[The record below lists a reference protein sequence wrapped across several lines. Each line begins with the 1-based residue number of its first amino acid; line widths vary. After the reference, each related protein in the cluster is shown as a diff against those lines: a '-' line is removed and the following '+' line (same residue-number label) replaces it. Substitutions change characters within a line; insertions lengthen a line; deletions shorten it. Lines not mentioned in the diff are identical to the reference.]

1 MKYKKI
7 KIEFKKCEK
16 NRFYRTLLVKE
27 DLNLFNLG
35 CAIVTAFGGS
45 FEHHFLIR
53 TEKKNF
59 CPKIYSKSLNMIDN
73 VLIDEYTLEDIEN
86 TFTFMYDFNS
96 QWHFDG
102 IVLETIEFDSKKEV
116 ILLDGKGQGI
126 WEDRIKTLYA
136 YFDGKLDPESLIE
149 DEENKY
155 FKPWNKRVTKF
166 GDFDTAFDLEY
177 EKEMFFASYK
187 CDVEMHKEQIEKAF
201 GINRYTFM

>member
-1 MKYKKI
+1 MGQTWDK
-7 KIEFKKCEK
+7 
-16 NRFYRTLLVKE
+16 
-27 DLNLFNLG
+27 
-35 CAIVTAFGGS
+35 AFG
-45 FEHHFLIR
+45 INR
-53 TEKKNF
+53 
-59 CPKIYSKSLNMIDN
+59 Y
-73 VLIDEYTLEDIEN
+73 
-86 TFTFMYDFNS
+86 TFMYDFNS